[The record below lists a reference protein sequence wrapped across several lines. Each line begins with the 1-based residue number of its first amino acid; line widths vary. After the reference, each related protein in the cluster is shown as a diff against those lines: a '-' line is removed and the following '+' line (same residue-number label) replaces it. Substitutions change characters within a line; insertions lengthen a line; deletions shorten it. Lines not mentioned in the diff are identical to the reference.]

1 MEKALYFL
9 FIDDILKTEE
19 TITVYQKM
27 VPETETP
34 PNKLRMKCIRMLLMR
49 VSEQAR
55 LMT

>member
-19 TITVYQKM
+19 TIRVYEKM

-34 PNKLRMKCIRMLLMR
+34 QISYP
-49 VSEQAR
+49 
-55 LMT
+55 

>member
-19 TITVYQKM
+19 TIRVHQKM

-34 PNKLRMKCIRMLLMR
+34 PNKLPMKCIRMLLMR
-49 VSEQAR
+49 VSEKAR